1 MTELAQEENIFVLSE
16 KNEHERSKIEV
27 FTSISTG
34 CDFLFSISYFVL
46 QRISKSLWISDYAP
60 DIFITMK
67 ESELRRR
74 PLYFM
79 SSQMD
84 QRPTLV
90 QLCKLI
96 TRTYK
101 LGRCALHLC
110 KYSDEIV

>member
-1 MTELAQEENIFVLSE
+1 MTEIAQEENIFVLSE

-27 FTSISTG
+27 LTSMFMNVIFSSVL
-34 CDFLFSISYFVL
+34 FLL
-46 QRISKSLWISDYAP
+46 QRISKSLWISNYAP

-74 PLYFM
+74 PLFFM

-90 QLCKLI
+90 QLCQLI

-110 KYSDEIV
+110 K